1 VSKGNRGNKKNY
13 LGLAVL
19 ICLGNGGR
27 PGLADSDGGFSGKLN
42 GFDDV
47 AGVDVDEVL
56 GV

>member
-1 VSKGNRGNKKNY
+1 
-13 LGLAVL
+13 LAVL